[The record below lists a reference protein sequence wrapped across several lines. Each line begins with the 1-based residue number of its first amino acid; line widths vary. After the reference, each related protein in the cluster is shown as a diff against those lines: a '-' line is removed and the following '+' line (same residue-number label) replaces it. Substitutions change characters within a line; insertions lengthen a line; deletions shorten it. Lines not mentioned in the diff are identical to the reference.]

1 MGLRFVVL
9 LLLLSLPQFGAVTFS
24 QQYPPGVDAASQLRF
39 GIGARALGMGSA
51 FTAVAQGPEA
61 VYWNPAS
68 LAGSL
73 LSVGGMYTEPF
84 GGGEELGYRV
94 QFVGLAGSYEALG
107 YGVGWFNSHVS
118 DIPLT
123 GDGGSFDYDS
133 SVFFL
138 SLALEEEK
146 EGLSISVGGSL
157 KVYREAML
165 EGRALGFGYD
175 IGVLVDLGGVR
186 LSYCS
191 QDVGVTRYR
200 WEGTGQ
206 EPVVFVPWIHRFGI
220 SAAFLEGMVLASIDL
235 VWEPGEL
242 VSLSPRFGIEVSPV
256 EWVSVR
262 GGVRLDPFADG
273 YHTVFTLGLGVSPWE
288 KFRLDYAF
296 LINPLPASDI
306 STSTHVFSV
315 EFEF

>member
-1 MGLRFVVL
+1 MGRGFRKNTAFLV
-9 LLLLSLPQFGAVTFS
+9 AVTILSFGIVTFP
-24 QQYPPGVDAASQLRF
+24 QRYPPGVDAASQLRF

-61 VYWNPAS
+61 VYWNPAFLTES
-68 LAGSL
+68 R

-84 GGGEELGYRV
+84 GELGYRV
-94 QFVGLAGSYEALG
+94 QFAGLVGSHGNFG

-138 SLALEEEK
+138 SLALEEDK
-146 EGLSISVGGSL
+146 GGFSIAVGGSL

-165 EGRALGFGYD
+165 EGRALGFGFD
-175 IGVLVDLGGVR
+175 IGVLVDIGEVN

-191 QDVGVTRYR
+191 QDVGMTRYR
-200 WEGTGQ
+200 WTGTGQ
-206 EPVVFVPWIHRFGI
+206 EPMVFVPWIHRFGV
-220 SAAFLEGMVLASIDL
+220 SVSLFGGLALGSFDL

-242 VSLSPRFGIEVSPV
+242 VPLLPRLGIEVSPV

-262 GGVRLDPFADG
+262 GGVRLDPFG
-273 YHTVFTLGLGVSPWE
+273 EEYHPVFTTGLGVRPLEGFS
-288 KFRLDYAF
+288 LDYAF
-296 LINPLPASDI
+296 LVNPLPVSSI